1 MPEKRM
7 KCDRE
12 FKDGAVRLVLDTG
25 RPIAEVSREIQ
36 VHPGTLGNWLDK
48 AREAERPDGLGLS
61 EREELLKLRREVHEL
76 RMQRDVLKRS
86 VVLWVDEAMGRRP

>member
-36 VHPGTLGNWLDK
+36 VHPGTLGNWLDM
-48 AREAERPDGLGLS
+48 AREAER
-61 EREELLKLRREVHEL
+61 
-76 RMQRDVLKRS
+76 
-86 VVLWVDEAMGRRP
+86 A